1 MHHSHVTEV
10 GCHMHGSNQN
20 IIEVMISQM
29 SCDHVQWFQW
39 LQLVIHNRYV
49 DNPNLVSYVLEQP
62 EMLRNRD
69 YKHSNVVHQSSVR
82 PLYLVM
88 WSRYKVLIGRRKR
101 FNYIECNIVI
111 QGVWR
116 LRVVTCFNHPT
127 VVEQHGLMAP
137 VIIDREI
144 DWREEMKHFL
154 LESNPNQTQ

>member
-1 MHHSHVTEV
+1 MLSPQLKLSSGVLPHTWSSFSQKFSLQFLKMQEVMHHSHVTEV

-88 WSRYKVLIGRRKR
+88 
-101 FNYIECNIVI
+101 
-111 QGVWR
+111 
-116 LRVVTCFNHPT
+116 
-127 VVEQHGLMAP
+127 
-137 VIIDREI
+137 
-144 DWREEMKHFL
+144 
-154 LESNPNQTQ
+154 